1 MYEREGGGITMTPPP
16 IEVRLEYPRQTNAT
30 TSYTHINNLGDR
42 KISSVVDDALQVIDD
57 ISTNTLQR
65 VQ

>member
-1 MYEREGGGITMTPPP
+1 MTPPP
-16 IEVRLEYPRQTNAT
+16 VEVRLEYPRQTIST
-30 TSYTHINNLGDR
+30 TSYSDINNLGDR

-57 ISTNTLQR
+57 IITNTLQR

>member
-1 MYEREGGGITMTPPP
+1 MTPPP
-16 IEVRLEYPRQTNAT
+16 IEVRLEYPRQTNTT
-30 TSYTHINNLGDR
+30 TSYSDINNLGDR
-42 KISSVVDDALQVIDD
+42 KIFPVVDDALQVIDG